1 MRKDEAQV
9 GITPPR
15 CGGGPFLPDVSS
27 PSSDRAAGGILVTYG
42 PVPDP
47 CAVHPPREGAMTYS
61 LGVDLGTSFVAAAVA
76 RPTGTAMVPL
86 GDQAVVA
93 PAVVAVR
100 PDGSIVTGDAA
111 ERRAISQP
119 AMVARCVKR
128 RLGEPEPIRLGD
140 VSYPVVTL
148 LGAQLRDVV
157 QKATDREGEPP
168 ERVVLTHP
176 STWTPARRGRFD
188 EVAQAAGLDTPRLV
202 TAAEAVAHHA
212 ARGRP
217 ADVRTVAVYDLGG
230 GGFEA
235 TIVRTGPG
243 APEILGT
250 PEGVEGFGGADLDEA
265 ILSYVDDAVGGALA
279 RLDMDDARTAVA
291 LARLRQDCVL
301 AKENLSLDTETV
313 VPVFLPNRHFEI
325 RLNRTTFEQM
335 LRSPLEA
342 TVDALARAVRSAG
355 LTPTDVDAV
364 LLVGGSSRIPMVG
377 ETVVRKFGRPLLE
390 GVHPVHGVALGA
402 AALAGVPAPAVQA
415 AWGAPVDVA
424 APRAAASRP
433 VEAAAEVAVAA
444 RNGTE
449 VRDRESDAPQRAT
462 FDAPWFDAEA
472 PAADGPTPVV
482 DLPRFGA
489 PGAEGRTGPPPDHV
503 PEAPTAFLEPPLS
516 GPTGPDA
523 RAGTQGP
530 PVPPA
535 GFGPREVRP
544 VAPPPAPRR
553 RGPGNGVV
561 IMAVG
566 TVVAVLILVLV
577 FVLAP

>member
-1 MRKDEAQV
+1 MRKDAAQV
-9 GITPPR
+9 GTTPPR

-27 PSSDRAAGGILVTYG
+27 PSSDRAAGGILVTDG
-42 PVPDP
+42 PVSDP
-47 CAVHPPREGAMTYS
+47 SAVHPREGAMTYS
-61 LGVDLGTSFVAAAVA
+61 LGVDLGTSFIAAAVA

-93 PAVVAVR
+93 PAVVAIR

-119 AMVARCVKR
+119 AMVARSVKR
-128 RLGEPEPIRLGD
+128 RLGDAEPVWLGD
-140 VSYPVVTL
+140 ASYPVATL

-157 QKATDREGEPP
+157 QTATDREGEPP
-168 ERVVLTHP
+168 ERVVLAHP
-176 STWTPARRGRFD
+176 AAWTPARRGRFD
-188 EVAQAAGLDTPRLV
+188 EVARAAGIDAPRLV
-202 TAAEAVAHHA
+202 TAAEAVTHHA
-212 ARGRP
+212 ARGGTSDGR
-217 ADVRTVAVYDLGG
+217 VVAVYDLGG

-243 APEILGT
+243 GPEILGS

-291 LARLRQDCVL
+291 LARLRHDCVL

-313 VPVFLPNRHFEI
+313 VPVFLPGRHFEI

-335 LRSPLEA
+335 LRSPLES
-342 TVDALARAVRSAG
+342 TVDALSRAVHSAG
-355 LTPTDVDAV
+355 LTPADVDAV
-364 LLVGGSSRIPMVG
+364 LLVGGSTRIPMVA

-402 AALAGVPAPAVQA
+402 AALAGVPAPAVPA
-415 AWGAPVDVA
+415 AWGAAPVDVA
-424 APRAAASRP
+424 ALRAAAPRP
-433 VEAAAEVAVAA
+433 DEAVAEAAEQPAAVAA
-444 RNGTE
+444 RNGAE
-449 VRDRESDAPQRAT
+449 LRDREPAAPQRPT
-462 FDAPWFDAEA
+462 SGAPWFDANG
-472 PAADGPTPVV
+472 PGADGPAPVV
-482 DLPRFGA
+482 DLPRFSAPGGEERIGPDHRAGA
-489 PGAEGRTGPPPDHV
+489 PGPAPGSV
-503 PEAPTAFLEPPLS
+503 PQAA
-516 GPTGPDA
+516 
-523 RAGTQGP
+523 
-530 PVPPA
+530 
-535 GFGPREVRP
+535 RP
-544 VAPPPAPRR
+544 VAPPAAPRR
-553 RGPGNGVV
+553 RGHGSGVV